1 MNNSISE
8 SIDYMYHWI
17 REKSGRATP
26 KNDSICPVHDTLL
39 NEDNMCDKC
48 LEQNNK

>member
-1 MNNSISE
+1 MNNISE
-8 SIDYMYHWI
+8 SIDYMYNWI
-17 REKSGRATP
+17 REKSGKSKP

-39 NEDNMCDKC
+39 NEDGACDKC